1 MVTTGCLPLQ
11 FTIIS
16 RCWCLFPFFY
26 SFFSSS
32 SSPSFLS
39 LRPQRECSI
48 TTHVPVRVPP
58 AGCHEA
64 GGCAREHVPVC
75 ERWCTVGARWIK
87 GSRGERERAPYVT
100 WSRTSEQI
108 DEAKAIKWEEGFAS
122 LERWLPWICEWIKK
136 RSAWMTAWMKEQWM
150 NTIELSPPHLI
161 HPLNLL
167 MMKLLTKKA
176 N

>member
-1 MVTTGCLPLQ
+1 MPFSFL
-11 FTIIS
+11 
-16 RCWCLFPFFY
+16 LFFLLLFF
-26 SFFSSS
+26 FF
-32 SSPSFLS
+32 SFLS
-39 LRPQRECSI
+39 FFKATAWMQHHHSCASARASS
-48 TTHVPVRVPP
+48 RV
-58 AGCHEA
+58 
-64 GGCAREHVPVC
+64 
-75 ERWCTVGARWIK
+75 
-87 GSRGERERAPYVT
+87 SRGWRVCTWTRACVWAVVHGGGTMDKGESRRERERVNEAPYVT